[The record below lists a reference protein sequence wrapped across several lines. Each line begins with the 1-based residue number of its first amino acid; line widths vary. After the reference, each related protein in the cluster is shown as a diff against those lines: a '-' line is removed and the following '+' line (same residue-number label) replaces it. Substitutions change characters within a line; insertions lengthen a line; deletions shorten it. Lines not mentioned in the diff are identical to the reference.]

1 MAKLVLGP
9 LLRCT
14 EATSAAIWVE
24 TDTPCE
30 VRVLG
35 AASRTFTVHGHHYAL
50 VDVDGLEPGTSTPY
64 TVELDGERVWPEPG
78 SAFPPSSV
86 RTPAPDA
93 PVRVVFGSC
102 RVSAPHETAD
112 NVTHGVDVLRAYAL
126 RAASGDPDPLP
137 TVLLMAGDQV
147 YADEPSEEMR
157 TFIHARRDVE
167 RPPGEE
173 IADFEEYTE
182 LYRLAFGD
190 PACRWLLSTVPSLM
204 VFDDHDIRDDWNTSH
219 AWRRETNALPWW
231 RRRITGGLGAYW
243 IYQHIGNLSRAE
255 RDADDLLT
263 ALRAADGDAGDLVD
277 AFAWRADQETG
288 SNRWSYRHDFGRTRL
303 VVVDSRCGR
312 VLTPGARRMVDDD
325 EWAWLDD
332 QIRGDIDHLLVATS
346 LPFLLPAGLYD
357 LEAWNEAVCDGAW
370 GPRAAA
376 FGERI
381 RQAYDLEHWAAFRTS
396 CDRLIASVKELAR
409 GERGRP
415 PASIVFLSGDVHHSY
430 VNKVTS
436 PPLPTPIYQAVCSP
450 IRNPM
455 TGALRL
461 ANIVATFGVA
471 QVAGRLLARLAG
483 IRRPGL
489 RWRLDRRPWF
499 SNSLSTLD
507 LDARTATITWEAAT
521 VNVSDPRLSTVA
533 TVDLTRP
540 SPAGS

>member
-1 MAKLVLGP
+1 MAELVLGP

-24 TDTPCE
+24 TDAPCE

-35 AASRTFTVHGHHYAL
+35 AAARTFTVHGHHYAL

-78 SAFPPSSV
+78 SAFPPSRV

-93 PVRVVFGSC
+93 TVRVVFGSC
-102 RVSAPHETAD
+102 RVSGPHETAD

-126 RAASGDPDPLP
+126 RAAAGDADPWP

-147 YADEPSEEMR
+147 YADEPSEQMR
-157 TFIHARRDVE
+157 AFIRDRRDVAE
-167 RPPGEE
+167 PPGEE
-173 IADFEEYTE
+173 IADFAEYAH

-204 VFDDHDIRDDWNTSH
+204 IFDDHDIRDDWNTSR
-219 AWRRETNALPWW
+219 AWREEITARPWW
-231 RRRITGGLGAYW
+231 RARITGGLGAYW
-243 IYQHIGNLSRAE
+243 IYQHIGNLPRAE
-255 RDADDLLT
+255 RDTDELL
-263 ALRAADGDAGDLVD
+263 AKLRAADGDGGDLLD
-277 AFAWRADQETG
+277 AFAWRADQEND
-288 SNRWSYRHDFGRTRL
+288 SNRWSYRHDFGGTRL

-312 VLTPGARRMVDDD
+312 VLTPGKRRMLAGS
-325 EWAWLDD
+325 ESAWLDD
-332 QIRGDIDHLLVATS
+332 QCRGDVDHLLIATS

-357 LEAWNEAVCDGAW
+357 LEAWNEAVCDGVW
-370 GPRAAA
+370 GRRAAA

-396 CDRLIASVKELAR
+396 CDMLTASITEVAR

-430 VNKVTS
+430 LNKVTS

-455 TGALRL
+455 TGMLRL

-471 QVAGRLLARLAG
+471 QVAGRVLARLAG

-489 RWRLDRRPWF
+489 RWKLDRRPWF

-507 LDARTATITWEAAT
+507 IDHRTATIRWEAAT
-521 VNVSDPRLSTVA
+521 VNVAEPQLATVA
-533 TVDLTRP
+533 TVDLTGRP
-540 SPAGS
+540 PA